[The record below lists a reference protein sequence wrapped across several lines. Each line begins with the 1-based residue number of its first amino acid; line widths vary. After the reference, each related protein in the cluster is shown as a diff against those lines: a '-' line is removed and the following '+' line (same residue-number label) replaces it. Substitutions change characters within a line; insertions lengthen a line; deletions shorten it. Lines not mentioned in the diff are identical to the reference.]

1 MRDRGNRDSRNPRHW
16 LAWWGGDRRMHV
28 AIGLMVVGG
37 LVFFQHLV
45 SHMGFFEIL
54 GGGADDLLVG
64 YPTAAVLVVTGLFM
78 LGGDDKSRS
87 RR

>member
-1 MRDRGNRDSRNPRHW
+1 
-16 LAWWGGDRRMHV
+16 MHV
-28 AIGLMVVGG
+28 AIGLLVLGG

-54 GGGADDLLVG
+54 GGRADDLLFG
-64 YPTAAVLVVTGLFM
+64 YPTAAVLVVTGLLM
-78 LGGDDKSRS
+78 LGGDDKSRRS